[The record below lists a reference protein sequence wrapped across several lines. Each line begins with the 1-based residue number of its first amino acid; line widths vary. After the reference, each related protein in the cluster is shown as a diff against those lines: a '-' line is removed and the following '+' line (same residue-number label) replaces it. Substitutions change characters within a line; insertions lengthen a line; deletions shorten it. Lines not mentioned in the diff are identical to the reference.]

1 MYINLT
7 KDGKP
12 YDYTA
17 LKAWDVLS
25 IVANNGDAQSDYY
38 DIKVLD
44 NTNTAI
50 TGSVSRTSS
59 SDTSADGTAYTISG
73 VDYDLAEGYYNN
85 GTLKAGSE
93 GTFYID
99 EYGKIV
105 AYNKDSN
112 SKTSDNYGYVIDAQI
127 TSSGFSD
134 NVPSLQIIYKDGTIG
149 TYDFQ
154 GTVTIDNP
162 TEEIQKL
169 VGDNSDSVSFKYK
182 DYSVDA
188 MTEAI
193 NTMAGTV
200 ITYNATNG
208 YIKSITMAALN
219 STTDDSTLVLE
230 KADTANVSSFDE
242 DTKQIRV
249 GGTKKYD
256 VADDTLIFY
265 IGKPGD
271 SFVYNKPAAGEP
283 SENCIVGQGSELRTN
298 DNFSSAVYRNG
309 DESGTA
315 SVIVMYNTD
324 PGVGASTGVAYITS
338 IGQTTVDGS
347 KVLSITYYQDG
358 ELKEANTDDM
368 SVGDYLDQ
376 NTVAG
381 SLFKFGIS
389 NGTITSAVPYLT
401 FDGTVRD
408 KVYEGDDF
416 TTAGIPNANYVKT
429 TGSNSDEEVYYGA
442 VVQKSGNRLTIA
454 QADADGIISLDP
466 NDWESVSLS
475 NYTANYY
482 LYDPTRNGKAKFQT
496 ASLGDITV
504 DKVLANDGGN
514 GSYTI
519 DFGGVVEDA
528 PAFGMLDFV
537 YVRTYE
543 RTADVVD
550 YTTWEYDY
558 NFSK

>member
-1 MYINLT
+1 MC
-7 KDGKP
+7 
-12 YDYTA
+12 
-17 LKAWDVLS
+17 
-25 IVANNGDAQSDYY
+25 
-38 DIKVLD
+38 
-44 NTNTAI
+44 
-50 TGSVSRTSS
+50 SR
-59 SDTSADGTAYTISG
+59 
-73 VDYDLAEGYYNN
+73 
-85 GTLKAGSE
+85 
-93 GTFYID
+93 
-99 EYGKIV
+99 
-105 AYNKDSN
+105 
-112 SKTSDNYGYVIDAQI
+112 
-127 TSSGFSD
+127 
-134 NVPSLQIIYKDGTIG
+134 
-149 TYDFQ
+149 
-154 GTVTIDNP
+154 NP